1 MMDTVSVEGEL
12 ISSEEYNDPGWRAAH
27 ERRNKTKKTTGTDER
42 VTNRGDVTAS
52 KMRKSK
58 GPRTP
63 QLPEEDYKVVI
74 RPRGGLDMA
83 SLSPACIKDVVLRAA
98 HISSVEAERDNASY

>member
-12 ISSEEYNDPGWRAAH
+12 ISSEEYNDPGWMAAH

-42 VTNRGDVTAS
+42 VTNKGDATAS
-52 KMRKSK
+52 KMRKPK
-58 GPRTP
+58 APRTP

-74 RPRGGLDMA
+74 RPRGGTGHGV
-83 SLSPACIKDVVLRAA
+83 SQRCVHKGRRAA
-98 HISSVEAERDNASY
+98 CGPYFIC